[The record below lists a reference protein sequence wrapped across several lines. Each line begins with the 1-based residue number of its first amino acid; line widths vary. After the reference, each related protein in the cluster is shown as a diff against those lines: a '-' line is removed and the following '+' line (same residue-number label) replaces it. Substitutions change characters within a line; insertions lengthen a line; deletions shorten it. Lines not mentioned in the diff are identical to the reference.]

1 MADFQFKKGTK
12 VEISID
18 EEGFRGAW
26 FSGMVIKP
34 PTKNGKVLVEYDTL
48 LADENDSIPLR
59 EEVDLVQIRP
69 IPPRESSRVFNL
81 DEEVDAYHNDGWWEG
96 VITQVLQNGEYSVYF
111 RPNRE
116 QSDFKASDLRLHR
129 EWVHGRKWVPPLQD
143 EEDKLHVLA
152 TTIQVPIRHSL
163 GEASEDEEP
172 SRFLMF
178 IIFSC
183 SILPTGRQVVQP
195 TAGKNAHQQKEEKL
209 FSPRSLVEV
218 SSDEDGFEGA
228 WFAATIVEVIEGNKY
243 LIEYKDLRTEDD
255 TEFVREEVDEL
266 HIRPCPPPAGKIDRF
281 KLYEEVDA
289 LYNDGWWVGII
300 SKVHR
305 SKYAVYFKGTNEEL
319 EFKHGDLR
327 LHQDWIGGK
336 WVMASQV

>member
-1 MADFQFKKGTK
+1 M
-12 VEISID
+12 EISID

-26 FSGMVIKP
+26 FSGTVIKP

-48 LADENDSIPLR
+48 LADENDSTPLR

-69 IPPRESSRVFNL
+69 TPPRESSRVFNL

-129 EWVHGRKWVPPLQD
+129 EWVHGKWVPPLR
-143 EEDKLHVLA
+143 EE
-152 TTIQVPIRHSL
+152 
-163 GEASEDEEP
+163 
-172 SRFLMF
+172 
-178 IIFSC
+178 
-183 SILPTGRQVVQP
+183 VVQP

-209 FSPRSLVEV
+209 FSPGNLVEV

-336 WVMASQV
+336 WVMASQSLHLSH